1 MKTPAATP
9 NGDASARPADD
20 EEFELPEPTT
30 MAGRIA
36 EAARGPARKVRNFA
50 LVLLAAM
57 IASAPLF
64 YLAGSTAAEGYKALF
79 QGSLGSQYSVGE
91 TLVEAIPLFLS
102 GLAVAL
108 AFQGG
113 LFNIGVEG
121 QLLVGGLVA
130 GALGTKLNQ
139 PAGVHLVICIA
150 GAMVAGALWALI
162 PALLKARRGVH
173 EVITTIMMN
182 YIAFALSRFLV
193 KPDGLLVSQTQPSA
207 TELVKPTA
215 ELPVIL
221 GGTRLHAG
229 LYIAILA
236 GIATW
241 YLLFRTPLGFRIRVV
256 GRNPVAGTFHGFSS
270 SRIIVQTMLISGAL
284 GGLAGAVE
292 VLGVFHRYYDA
303 FSPGYGF
310 DAIAVA
316 LLGSLNPVGVAVSA
330 LFFGILR
337 AGSVALQAVA
347 GVSRDMISVFSA
359 LVVAFA
365 AAVPLVDRLLARRKR
380 GPAVV
385 DEGPRVDEPLEEA
398 SVE

>member
-1 MKTPAATP
+1 V
-9 NGDASARPADD
+9 SARPDSGNGHGAVPPVD
-20 EEFELPEPTT
+20 EGGPLPEATT
-30 MAGRIA
+30 MAGRFM
-36 EAARGPARKVRNFA
+36 EAAAGPARKARNFT
-50 LVLLAAM
+50 LVLVAAM
-57 IASAPLF
+57 VASIPLF
-64 YLAGSTAAEGYKALF
+64 YIAGSNPVVGYRSLF
-79 QGSLGSQYSVGE
+79 QGSLGSNYSIGE
-91 TLVEAIPLFLS
+91 TLVETIPLFLS

-130 GALGTKLNQ
+130 GALGTKLDL
-139 PAGVHLVICIA
+139 PPGIHLFVCIVGGMA
-150 GAMVAGALWALI
+150 AGALWALV

-193 KPDGLLVSQTQPSA
+193 KPGGLLVSETQPSA
-207 TELVKPTA
+207 TELVRPTA
-215 ELPVIL
+215 ELPRIW

-229 LYIAILA
+229 LWIAMLA
-236 GIATW
+236 GFATW
-241 YLLFRTPLGFRIRVV
+241 YLLFRTPLGFRIRVI
-256 GRNPVAGTFHGFSS
+256 GRNPVAGRFHGIAPN
-270 SRIIVQTMLISGAL
+270 RIIVQTMLLSGAL
-284 GGLAGAVE
+284 GGLAGGVE

-316 LLGSLNPVGVAVSA
+316 LLGALNPVGVAMAGV
-330 LFFGILR
+330 LFGILR
-337 AGSVALQAVA
+337 AGSTALQAVA

-365 AAVPLVDRLLARRKR
+365 AAVPLVDRIVSRKK
-380 GPAVV
+380 GPPADVAPSASLV
-385 DEGPRVDEPLEEA
+385 EPKEPVA
-398 SVE
+398 P